1 MESYNINVLRI
12 ADSDRNVVLFTDAY
26 GRLKGVNFWHGLGD
40 DALMKDFL
48 QPNPAVTDWVLKRLR
63 LANEEW
69 VEYDIVCPTYHE
81 LIENIN
87 TAISGYIQ
95 HRNTPQQITLPRGQV
110 THLHYA
116 LMLLADQAKKNG
128 DSYTE
133 FDTMVLR
140 ALLEYPVSIA
150 ITSEQQQ
157 NFCAA
162 HGVDFPEFVP
172 SKF

>member
-1 MESYNINVLRI
+1 MEYNINVLRI
-12 ADSDRNVVLFTDAY
+12 ADSDRNLVLFTDAY

-48 QPNPAVTDWVLKRLR
+48 QPDPAVTDWVLKRLR

-95 HRNTPQQITLPRGQV
+95 HRDTPQQITLPSGQIAR
-110 THLHYA
+110 LKDALA
-116 LMLLADQAKKNG
+116 LMAQKAKDEG
-128 DSYTE
+128 DSHAY
-133 FDTMVLR
+133 FDAITLR
-140 ALLEYPVSIA
+140 AILNYPTSIS
-150 ITSEQQQ
+150 ITSDQQQ

-162 HGVDFPEFVP
+162 HGVDFPEFVTH
-172 SKF
+172 KF